1 MKYLSRLI
9 VCVIVTV
16 LGLSGPL
23 AAWAAP
29 MSPTSVWPSWQTPKP
44 TSQDI
49 QFGPFVFT
57 APVDWLAW
65 TYDETLSESENEEAL
80 IALVRQID
88 PALVEEA
95 TEVIVGSVPDMVAAA
110 FAPDTP
116 GDALVYISLMA
127 FGYQVSLESLG
138 LTAKATPAQVITAL
152 GFPLV
157 EQSNALT
164 AGFLLEEDR
173 DEVLYTGGFALPDQ
187 DRIVVL
193 TGGASPLGWEEYG
206 ETVQGAI
213 RSFALDDETGTPLE
227 PDAAGP
233 AADLQTGQLDP
244 AQLPVLLPANPQY
257 LYPYEFP
264 AQGFMTGAVDLT
276 QQPIDPI
283 LEKIEG
289 TDIYPPVVGY
299 VTAQPTFAFYARPN
313 RGGTVG
319 VVFAGNNY
327 IDTVL
332 LVHCPNGEWNFAD
345 DVKWANA
352 DPAIAANLAQEGV
365 YEVWIGTKQSNQAVS
380 GTLYVLVQ

>member
-65 TYDETLSESENEEAL
+65 TCDETLSESENEEAL

-95 TEVIVGSVPDMVAAA
+95 TEVIVDSVPDMVAAA

-319 VVFAGNNY
+319 VVFAGNNF

-365 YEVWIGTKQSNQAVS
+365 YEVWIGTKQPSQAVS